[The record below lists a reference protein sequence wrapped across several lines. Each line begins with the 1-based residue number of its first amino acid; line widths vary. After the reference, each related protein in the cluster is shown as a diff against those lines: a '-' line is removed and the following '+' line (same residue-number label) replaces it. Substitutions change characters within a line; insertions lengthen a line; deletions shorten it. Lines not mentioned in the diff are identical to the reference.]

1 VSHLLNWFT
10 SCIYFFQG
18 RYRNWAKRNKYES
31 KLPGDVKKRKAAKA
45 AAEVATRT
53 LDRDLTEKKIAER
66 VVPYSDQAFRRAIIE
81 WLVSTDQVLARFLS
95 KVILSSNLV
104 LSIQPLQ
111 ALEHPKFKD
120 MIDLAAR
127 ATNGVKISGRKAT
140 QAEIK
145 RMFKEHLTRLKAKLN
160 VRTSLEKSCLVS

>member
-1 VSHLLNWFT
+1 
-10 SCIYFFQG
+10 
-18 RYRNWAKRNKYES
+18 
-31 KLPGDVKKRKAAKA
+31 
-45 AAEVATRT
+45 
-53 LDRDLTEKKIAER
+53 
-66 VVPYSDQAFRRAIIE
+66 
-81 WLVSTDQVLARFLS
+81 VSTDQVLARFLS